1 MNQLENRSTACD
13 PGPTA
18 TPALGMK
25 PGCLQTAKR
34 FIETTMDGDEQL
46 DYVFH
51 VQQCPDCR
59 HYFETLSMMLMRRDR
74 VREQLSK
81 GGQH

>member
-1 MNQLENRSTACD
+1 MNQSHCELLASHCETEEAS
-13 PGPTA
+13 
-18 TPALGMK
+18 LIGMK
-25 PGCLQTAKR
+25 PGCLKTAKR
-34 FIETTMDGDEQL
+34 FIDATMVGDEQL

-74 VREQLSK
+74 IREQLSK
-81 GGQH
+81 GGRH

>member
-1 MNQLENRSTACD
+1 MNQSHSDLLSSD
-13 PGPTA
+13 PAGDA
-18 TPALGMK
+18 SLIGMK
-25 PGCLQTAKR
+25 PGCLKTAKR
-34 FIETTMDGDEQL
+34 FVDATMGGEEQL

-74 VREQLSK
+74 IREQLGK
-81 GGQH
+81 GGRH